1 MITEIPI
8 NESHIF
14 AFEVSGKLAEE
25 DYNDFRPK
33 LDRLLEKERPL
44 SLLIK
49 LTDFEGWTAKA
60 AWEDLQIGFNHDDDF
75 LRIAIVGKSLW
86 EHVMSE
92 LGNLFLATKVRYFES
107 SANALDWLNEVKN
120 KAERDEYKGYR
131 HILVA
136 TDFSKFSEDALK
148 KAIELGTPFQSKITL
163 LHAAELLSVEV
174 YPALGELAVPVI
186 ADNPELE
193 KKNLAIINKQLEQQ
207 LKNIDY
213 PKELIS
219 TKIIS
224 GHPVDHIIEF
234 AQHNHVDLIVMGS
247 HGKRG
252 LARLLGSATN
262 GVINHAPCDVLTVV

>member
-14 AFEVSGKLAEE
+14 AFEVSGKLVKE
-25 DYNDFRPK
+25 DYTEFRPK

-49 LTDFEGWTAKA
+49 LKDFEGWTAKA
-60 AWEDLQIGFNHDDDF
+60 AWEDLKIGLNHDDDF
-75 LRIAIVGKSLW
+75 LRIAIVGKNLW
-86 EHVMSE
+86 EQVMSE
-92 LGNLFLATKVRYFES
+92 LGNLFLSTKVRYFENS
-107 SANALDWLNEVKN
+107 SDALTWLNQVKN

-136 TDFSKFSEDALK
+136 NDFSKYSEDALK
-148 KAIELGTPFQSKITL
+148 KAIEIGMPFQSKITV
-163 LHAAELLSVEV
+163 LHAAELLSVDI
-174 YPALGELAVPVI
+174 YPTLGELAVPI
-186 ADNPELE
+186 ITENPELK
-193 KKNLAIINKQLEQQ
+193 KKNLEKINKQLEQQ
-207 LKNIDY
+207 LKDINY
-213 PKELIS
+213 PEELIS
-219 TKIIS
+219 TKVIS

-234 AQHNHVDLIVMGS
+234 ARQNNVDLIVMGS

-252 LARLLGSATN
+252 LSRLLGSATN